1 MMQGSDKTGGAS
13 VDATTV
19 RHCCGDLPAW
29 KIARI
34 LEIAPD
40 LAALEAA
47 VAWAGGDD
55 ETTPQRHMAPHGSA
69 ALVYEILVAGEENGN
84 RDR

>member
-1 MMQGSDKTGGAS
+1 MQGSDKTGGAS
-13 VDATTV
+13 VDEKTV

-29 KIARI
+29 KVARI

-47 VAWAGGDD
+47 AAWASGDD

-69 ALVYEILVAGEENGN
+69 ARVYEILVAGEEDDG